1 MMDISCKKSPYPIT
15 PALRQYLRA
24 YDRETPLPV
33 AYADLRQFTG
43 SFPLLDRTGKD
54 TLWQTVHF
62 EPQTLR
68 ELSQGLTEVYA
79 LLKTAGDLSF
89 SKHLVADRIDYCEFG
104 NSRPFRVRIVNQLN
118 DNYDYFY
125 VKQADASR
133 LYGLEL
139 EHLLSPN
146 SLTFLVSGD
155 TLIEE
160 HIVGIPG
167 DDFIRQ
173 HLSQPHLNQ
182 VRIAKE
188 FVKFN
193 ERCFVRLLGDMRAYN
208 YVIAVTPD
216 FEDEQYR
223 VRAIDFE
230 QQSYEGRRT
239 MYLPQFFKDNAEVV
253 AMCAR
258 HLKPETL
265 RQYQTEER
273 ALMARRARA
282 ERHRLRDLLEA
293 MRRHDLAPPEKVAQ
307 LKAELGRYHHTDAFE
322 KCDSMGDVVR
332 QNLWLMLGASG
343 AFRAAG

>member
-1 MMDISCKKSPYPIT
+1 MDISRKKPSYPLT
-15 PALRQYLRA
+15 PALREYLRD
-24 YDRETPLPV
+24 YDRAVALPV
-33 AYADLRQFTG
+33 AYADLRRFSN
-43 SFPLLDRTGKD
+43 SFPLIDRTGKD
-54 TLWQTVHF
+54 TLWQTIYF
-62 EPQTLR
+62 EGPEMQ
-68 ELSQGLTEVYA
+68 ELSAGLTEVYA
-79 LLKTAGDLSF
+79 QLKTAGDMSF
-89 SKHLVADRIDYCEFG
+89 TQHLVADRIDYCEFG
-104 NSRPFRVRIVNQLN
+104 NSQPFRVRIVNRIN

-146 SLTFLVSGD
+146 SINFLVSGD

-167 DDFIRQ
+167 DDFIEK
-173 HLSQPHLNQ
+173 HLTRPHLNQ

-223 VRAIDFE
+223 VRAIDFD
-230 QQSYEGRRT
+230 QQSYEGRRS
-239 MYLPQFFKDNAEVV
+239 MYLPRSFKDNAPVV
-253 AMCAR
+253 DMCA
-258 HLKPETL
+258 HLLKPETV

-273 ALMARRARA
+273 ALMAGRARA
-282 ERHRLRDLLEA
+282 ERHRLKALLDV
-293 MRRHDLAPPEKVAQ
+293 MRAHDLAPLAKVEQ
-307 LKAELGRYHHTDAFE
+307 LKAELNRYHHTEAFAA
-322 KCDSMGDVVR
+322 CDSMGDLVR
-332 QNLWLMLGASG
+332 QHLWVMLAPGA
-343 AFRAAG
+343 RPAAG

>member
-1 MMDISCKKSPYPIT
+1 MLDMDISHKKPSYPLT
-15 PALRQYLRA
+15 PALREYLRA
-24 YDRETPLPV
+24 YDRDVDLPV
-33 AYADLRQFTG
+33 TYADLRRF
-43 SFPLLDRTGKD
+43 SNAFPLLDRAGHD
-54 TLWQTVHF
+54 TLWQTVYF
-62 EPQTLR
+62 EGQELL

-79 LLKTAGDLSF
+79 QLKTAGDLSF
-89 SKHLVADRIDYCEFG
+89 TKHLVADRIDYCQFG
-104 NSRPFRVRIVNQLN
+104 NSNPFRVRIVNQLN

-146 SLTFLVSGD
+146 SMNFLVCGD

-167 DDFIRQ
+167 DDFIRS
-173 HLSQPHLNQ
+173 HLRRPHLNQ

-208 YVIAVTPD
+208 YVIAITPD

-223 VRAIDFE
+223 VRAIDFD
-230 QQSYEGRRT
+230 QQSYEGRRA
-239 MYLPQFFKDNAEVV
+239 MYLPQSFKDNAAVV
-253 AMCAR
+253 TMCAQ
-258 HLKPETL
+258 LIKPETL

-282 ERHRLRDLLEA
+282 ERHRLRDLLDV
-293 MRRHDLAPPEKVAQ
+293 MRTHNLAPPEKVAQ
-307 LKAELGRYHHTDAFE
+307 LKAELNRYHHTTAFDA
-322 KCDSMGDVVR
+322 CDSMGDIVR
-332 QNLWLMLGASG
+332 QNLWLMLVRRTKG
-343 AFRAAG
+343 

>member
-1 MMDISCKKSPYPIT
+1 VNISRKKPSYPIT

-24 YDRETPLPV
+24 YDRESPLPV

-43 SFPLLDRTGKD
+43 SFPLLDRTGRD
-54 TLWQTVHF
+54 TLWQTVFF

-89 SKHLVADRIDYCEFG
+89 TEHLVADRIDYCEFG
-104 NSRPFRVRIVNQLN
+104 NSKPFRVRIVNQFN

-146 SLTFLVSGD
+146 SMNFLVSGD

-160 HIVGIPG
+160 HIAGIPG
-167 DDFIRQ
+167 DDFIRL
-173 HLSQPHLNQ
+173 HLTQPHINQ

-208 YVIAVTPD
+208 YVIDVTPD

-223 VRAIDFE
+223 VRAIDFD
-230 QQSYEGRRT
+230 QQSYEGRRV
-239 MYLPQFFKDNAEVV
+239 MYLPQFFKDNAAVI
-253 AMCAR
+253 ALCAR
-258 HLKPETL
+258 LLKPETL

-282 ERHRLRDLLEA
+282 ERHRLRDLLDV
-293 MRRHDLAPPEKVAQ
+293 MRQHYLAPPEKVKQ
-307 LKAELGRYHHTDAFE
+307 LKAELNRYHHTDAFD

-332 QNLWLMLGASG
+332 QNLWQMLGAG
-343 AFRAAG
+343 GTFRMGS

>member
-1 MMDISCKKSPYPIT
+1 MDISRKKPSYPLT
-15 PALRQYLRA
+15 PALRNYLRD
-24 YDRETPLPV
+24 YDRAVALPV
-33 AYADLRQFTG
+33 TYADLRRFSN

-54 TLWQTVHF
+54 TLWQTVYF
-62 EPQTLR
+62 EGPEMQ
-68 ELSQGLTEVYA
+68 ELGRGLTEVYA
-79 LLKTAGDLSF
+79 QLKTAGDLSF
-89 SKHLVADRIDYCEFG
+89 TEQLVADRIDYCEFG
-104 NSRPFRVRIVNQLN
+104 NSRPFRVRIVNRIN

-146 SLTFLVSGD
+146 SINFLVSGD

-167 DDFIRQ
+167 DDFIKK
-173 HLSQPHLNQ
+173 HLTRPYLNP

-223 VRAIDFE
+223 VRAIDFD
-230 QQSYEGRRT
+230 QQSYEGRRA
-239 MYLPQFFKDNAEVV
+239 MYLPRAFKDNAAVV
-253 AMCAR
+253 EMCA
-258 HLKPETL
+258 HLLKPETV

-273 ALMARRARA
+273 ALMASRARA
-282 ERHRLRDLLEA
+282 ERYRLKALLDV
-293 MRRHDLAPPEKVAQ
+293 MRAHDLAPVEKVEQ
-307 LKAELGRYHHTDAFE
+307 LRAELNRYHHTEAFST
-322 KCDSMGDVVR
+322 CDSMGDLVR
-332 QNLWLMLGASG
+332 QNLWLTLST
-343 AFRAAG
+343 AGRQ

>member
-1 MMDISCKKSPYPIT
+1 MDISRKKPPYPIT

-24 YDRETPLPV
+24 YDREALLPV

-43 SFPLLDRTGKD
+43 SFPLLDRAGKD
-54 TLWQTVHF
+54 TLWQTVFF

-89 SKHLVADRIDYCEFG
+89 SEQLVADRIDYCEFG

-146 SLTFLVSGD
+146 SMNFLVSGD

-167 DDFIRQ
+167 DDFIRKN
-173 HLSQPHLNQ
+173 LSQPHLNQ
-182 VRIAKE
+182 VRLAKE

-216 FEDEQYR
+216 FENEQYR
-223 VRAIDFE
+223 VKAIDFD
-230 QQSYEGRRT
+230 QQSYEGRRA
-239 MYLPQFFKDNAEVV
+239 MYLPQFFKDNAAVV

-258 HLKPETL
+258 HLKPENV

-282 ERHRLRDLLEA
+282 ERHRLRDLLAA
-293 MRRHDLAPPEKVAQ
+293 MRRHELAPPEKVTQ
-307 LKAELGRYHHTDAFE
+307 LKAELNRYHYTDAFDQ
-322 KCDSMGDVVR
+322 CDSMGDIVR

-343 AFRAAG
+343 ALRAAG

>member
-1 MMDISCKKSPYPIT
+1 MDISRKKPPYPIT

-24 YDRETPLPV
+24 YDRDTQLPV
-33 AYADLRQFTG
+33 SYADLRQFTG
-43 SFPLLDRTGKD
+43 SFPLLDRAGKD
-54 TLWQTVHF
+54 TLWQTVYY

-68 ELSQGLTEVYA
+68 ELSQGLIEVYA

-89 SKHLVADRIDYCEFG
+89 SEHLVADRIDYCEFG
-104 NSRPFRVRIVNQLN
+104 NSRPFRVRVMNQLN

-146 SLTFLVSGD
+146 SMNFLVSGD

-173 HLSQPHLNQ
+173 HLRLPHLNQ
-182 VRIAKE
+182 VRLAKE

-216 FEDEQYR
+216 FENEQYR
-223 VRAIDFE
+223 VKAIDFD
-230 QQSYEGRRT
+230 QQSYEGRRA
-239 MYLPQFFKDNAEVV
+239 MYLPQFFKDNAAVV

-258 HLKPETL
+258 HLKPENI
-265 RQYQTEER
+265 RQYQAEER

-293 MRRHDLAPPEKVAQ
+293 MRRHDLAPPDKVAQ
-307 LKAELGRYHHTDAFE
+307 LKAELNRYHHTAAFDA
-322 KCDSMGDVVR
+322 CDSMGDIVR
-332 QNLWLMLGASG
+332 QNLWLMLGGSV
-343 AFRAAG
+343 RPAG

>member
-1 MMDISCKKSPYPIT
+1 MDISRKKPSYPIT
-15 PALRQYLRA
+15 SALRHYLRA
-24 YDRETPLPV
+24 YDRESPLPV
-33 AYADLRQFTG
+33 AYADLRRFTG
-43 SFPLLDRTGKD
+43 SFPLLDRTGRD
-54 TLWQTVHF
+54 TLWQTVFF

-89 SKHLVADRIDYCEFG
+89 TEHLVADRIDYCEFG
-104 NSRPFRVRIVNQLN
+104 NSKPFRVRIVNQLN

-146 SLTFLVSGD
+146 SMNFLVSGD

-167 DDFIRQ
+167 DDFIRL
-173 HLSQPHLNQ
+173 HLTQRHINQ

-208 YVIAVTPD
+208 YVIEVTPD
-216 FEDEQYR
+216 FENEQYR
-223 VRAIDFE
+223 VRAIDFD
-230 QQSYEGRRT
+230 QQSYEGRRA
-239 MYLPQFFKDNAEVV
+239 MYLPQFFKDNAAVID
-253 AMCAR
+253 MCAR
-258 HLKPETL
+258 LLKPETV

-282 ERHRLRDLLEA
+282 ERHRLRDLLDV
-293 MRRHDLAPPEKVAQ
+293 MRQHYLAPPEKVIQ
-307 LKAELGRYHHTDAFE
+307 LKAELNRYHHTNAFD

-332 QNLWLMLGASG
+332 QNLWQMLGAGG
-343 AFRAAG
+343 AFRMGG

>member
-1 MMDISCKKSPYPIT
+1 MDISRKKPAYPLT
-15 PALRQYLRA
+15 PALREYLRA
-24 YDRETPLPV
+24 YDRAVDLPV
-33 AYADLRQFTG
+33 AYADLRRY
-43 SFPLLDRTGKD
+43 SNAFPLIDRTGKD
-54 TLWQTVHF
+54 TLWQTVYF
-62 EPQTLR
+62 EGPEMQ
-68 ELSQGLTEVYA
+68 ELGTGLTEVYA
-79 LLKTAGDLSF
+79 QLKTAGDLSF
-89 SKHLVADRIDYCEFG
+89 TKHLVADRIDYCEFG
-104 NSRPFRVRIVNQLN
+104 NSQPFRVRIVNRFN

-146 SLTFLVSGD
+146 SINFLVSGD

-167 DDFIRQ
+167 DDFIAR
-173 HLSQPHLNQ
+173 HLTRPHLNQ

-223 VRAIDFE
+223 VRAIDFD
-230 QQSYEGRRT
+230 QQSYEGRRS
-239 MYLPQFFKDNAEVV
+239 MYLPRSFKDNAPVV
-253 AMCAR
+253 EMCA
-258 HLKPETL
+258 HLLKPETV

-273 ALMARRARA
+273 ALMAGRARA
-282 ERHRLRDLLEA
+282 ERHRLKALLDV
-293 MRRHDLAPPEKVAQ
+293 MRAHELAPPDKVAQ
-307 LKAELGRYHHTDAFE
+307 LKAELNRYHHTRAFDG
-322 KCDSMGDVVR
+322 CDSMGDLVR
-332 QNLWLMLGASG
+332 LHLWVMLAPGAQPT
-343 AFRAAG
+343 AG

>member
-1 MMDISCKKSPYPIT
+1 MEISRKKPPYPLT
-15 PALRQYLRA
+15 DALRQYLRA
-24 YDRETPLPV
+24 YDREAPLPV
-33 AYADLRQFTG
+33 TYADLRHF
-43 SFPLLDRTGKD
+43 SSAFPLLDRTGRD
-54 TLWQTVHF
+54 TLWQTVF
-62 EPQTLR
+62 YEPQALR
-68 ELSQGLTEVYA
+68 ELSAGLTEVYA

-89 SKHLVADRIDYCEFG
+89 TEHLVADRIDYCEFG
-104 NSRPFRVRIVNQLN
+104 NSRPFRVRIVNKIN

-146 SLTFLVSGD
+146 SLTFLTSGD

-167 DDFIRQ
+167 DDFIRL
-173 HLSQPHLNQ
+173 HLTQPHLNQ

-223 VRAIDFE
+223 VRAIDFD
-230 QQSYEGRRT
+230 QQSYEGRRV
-239 MYLPQFFKDNAEVV
+239 MYLPQFFKDNAAVV

-258 HLKPETL
+258 VLKPETL

-282 ERHRLRDLLEA
+282 ERHRLRDLLDA
-293 MRRHDLAPPEKVAQ
+293 MRHHELAPPEKVAQ
-307 LKAELGRYHHTDAFE
+307 LRAELGRYHHTTAFDR
-322 KCDSMGDVVR
+322 CASMGDLVR
-332 QNLWLMLGASG
+332 QNLWLLLGASG
-343 AFRAAG
+343 AGRAGG

>member
-1 MMDISCKKSPYPIT
+1 MDISRKKPSYPLT
-15 PALRQYLRA
+15 PALREYLRD
-24 YDRETPLPV
+24 YDRDVDLPV
-33 AYADLRQFTG
+33 AYADLRRFSN
-43 SFPLLDRTGKD
+43 SFPLIDRAGKD
-54 TLWQTVHF
+54 TLWQTIYF
-62 EPQTLR
+62 EGPEMQ
-68 ELSQGLTEVYA
+68 ELSRGLTEVYA
-79 LLKTAGDLSF
+79 QLKTAGDLSF
-89 SKHLVADRIDYCEFG
+89 TQHLVADRIDYCEFG
-104 NSRPFRVRIVNQLN
+104 NSRPFRVRIVNRFN

-146 SLTFLVSGD
+146 SINFLVSGD

-167 DDFIRQ
+167 DDFINR
-173 HLSQPHLNQ
+173 HMTQPHLNQ

-223 VRAIDFE
+223 VRAIDFD
-230 QQSYEGRRT
+230 QQSYEGRRS
-239 MYLPQFFKDNAEVV
+239 MYLPRAFKDNAPVV
-253 AMCAR
+253 EMCAAL
-258 HLKPETL
+258 LKPETV

-273 ALMARRARA
+273 ALMAGRARA
-282 ERHRLRDLLEA
+282 ERHRLKALLDV
-293 MRRHDLAPPEKVAQ
+293 MREHDLAPVEKVEQ
-307 LKAELGRYHHTDAFE
+307 LKAELNRYHHTDAFDA
-322 KCDSMGDVVR
+322 CDSMGDLVR
-332 QNLWLMLGASG
+332 LHLWVMLGPSAKPPG
-343 AFRAAG
+343 G

>member
-1 MMDISCKKSPYPIT
+1 MDISRKKPSYPLT
-15 PALRQYLRA
+15 PALRDYLRA
-24 YDRETPLPV
+24 YDREVLLPV
-33 AYADLRQFTG
+33 NYADLRQFTG
-43 SFPLLDRTGKD
+43 SFPLLDRTGQD
-54 TLWQTVHF
+54 TLWQTVFF

-79 LLKTAGDLSF
+79 LLKTGGDLSF
-89 SKHLVADRIDYCEFG
+89 TQHLVADRIDYCEFG
-104 NSRPFRVRIVNQLN
+104 NSRPFRVRIVNQFN

-173 HLSQPHLNQ
+173 HLTQPHLNQ

-223 VRAIDFE
+223 VRAIDFD
-230 QQSYEGRRT
+230 QQSYEGRRV

-258 HLKPETL
+258 VLKPETL

-282 ERHRLRDLLEA
+282 ERHRLRDLLEV
-293 MRRHDLAPPEKVAQ
+293 MRQHELAPPEKVAQ
-307 LKAELGRYHHTDAFE
+307 LKAELNRFHHTEAFD
-322 KCDSMGDVVR
+322 KCDSMGDIVR
-332 QNLWLMLGASG
+332 QNLWLMLGAG
-343 AFRAAG
+343 AKPA

>member
-1 MMDISCKKSPYPIT
+1 VDISRKKPSYPLT
-15 PALRQYLRA
+15 PALRDYLRA
-24 YDRETPLPV
+24 YDREVLLPV
-33 AYADLRQFTG
+33 NYADLRQFTG
-43 SFPLLDRTGKD
+43 SFPLLDRTGQD
-54 TLWQTVHF
+54 TLWQTVFF

-79 LLKTAGDLSF
+79 LLKTGGDLSF
-89 SKHLVADRIDYCEFG
+89 TQHLVADRIDYCEFG
-104 NSRPFRVRIVNQLN
+104 NSRPFRVRIVNQFN

-173 HLSQPHLNQ
+173 HLTQPHLNQ

-223 VRAIDFE
+223 VRAIDFD
-230 QQSYEGRRT
+230 QQSYEGRRV

-258 HLKPETL
+258 VLKPETL

-282 ERHRLRDLLEA
+282 ERHRLRDLLEV
-293 MRRHDLAPPEKVAQ
+293 MRQHELAPPEKVAQ
-307 LKAELGRYHHTDAFE
+307 LKAELNRFHHTEAFD
-322 KCDSMGDVVR
+322 KCDSMGDIVR
-332 QNLWLMLGASG
+332 QNLWLMLGAG
-343 AFRAAG
+343 AKPA

>member
-1 MMDISCKKSPYPIT
+1 MDISRKKPPYPIT
-15 PALRQYLRA
+15 PVLRQYLRA
-24 YDRETPLPV
+24 YDREAQLPV
-33 AYADLRQFTG
+33 SYADLRQFTG
-43 SFPLLDRTGKD
+43 SFPLLDRAGTD
-54 TLWQTVHF
+54 TLWQTVFF

-68 ELSQGLTEVYA
+68 ELSQGLIEVYA

-89 SKHLVADRIDYCEFG
+89 SEHLVADRIDYCEFG
-104 NSRPFRVRIVNQLN
+104 NSRPFRVRVVNLLN

-167 DDFIRQ
+167 DDFIR
-173 HLSQPHLNQ
+173 LRLRQPHLNQ

-223 VRAIDFE
+223 VRAIDFD
-230 QQSYEGRRT
+230 QQSYEGRRA

-258 HLKPETL
+258 HLSPETI

-282 ERHRLRDLLEA
+282 ERHRLRDLLAA
-293 MRRHDLAPPEKVAQ
+293 MRRHELAPPEKVAQ
-307 LKAELGRYHHTDAFE
+307 LKVELNRYHHTDSFD
-322 KCDSMGDVVR
+322 KCDSMGDIVR
-332 QNLWLMLGASG
+332 QNLWQMLGGSV
-343 AFRAAG
+343 RPAGG

>member
-1 MMDISCKKSPYPIT
+1 MDISRKKPPYPIS
-15 PALRQYLRA
+15 PELRQYLRN
-24 YDRETPLPV
+24 YDRDTSLPV
-33 AYADLRQFTG
+33 TYAELRQFTG
-43 SFPLLDRTGKD
+43 SFALLDRTGTD
-54 TLWQTVHF
+54 TLWQTVYY

-89 SKHLVADRIDYCEFG
+89 TEHLVADRVDYCEFG
-104 NSRPFRVRIVNQLN
+104 NSQPFRVRIVNQLN

-125 VKQADASR
+125 VKRADASR

-146 SLTFLVSGD
+146 SMNFLVSGD

-167 DDFIRQ
+167 DDFIKK
-173 HLSQPHLNQ
+173 HLNQPQLNQ
-182 VRIAKE
+182 VRVAKE

-223 VRAIDFE
+223 VRAIDFD
-230 QQSYEGRRT
+230 QQSYEGRRA
-239 MYLPQFFKDNAEVV
+239 MYLPQFFKDNGEVV

-258 HLKPETL
+258 HIKPETL
-265 RQYQTEER
+265 RQYQAEER

-282 ERHRLRDLLEA
+282 DRHRLRDLLEA
-293 MRRHDLAPPEKVAQ
+293 MRRHHLAPPEKVAR
-307 LKAELGRYHHTDAFE
+307 LKAELNRFHQTTAFDR
-322 KCDSMGDVVR
+322 CDSMGDVVR
-332 QNLWLMLGASG
+332 QNLWQMLGPQLR
-343 AFRAAG
+343 RAAG

>member
-1 MMDISCKKSPYPIT
+1 VDISRKKPSYPIT

-24 YDRETPLPV
+24 YDRESPLPV
-33 AYADLRQFTG
+33 AYADLRRFTG
-43 SFPLLDRTGKD
+43 SFPLLDRTGRD
-54 TLWQTVHF
+54 TLWQTVFF

-89 SKHLVADRIDYCEFG
+89 TEHLVADRIDYCEFG
-104 NSRPFRVRIVNQLN
+104 NSKPFRVRIVNLLN

-146 SLTFLVSGD
+146 SMNFLVSGD
-155 TLIEE
+155 TLVEE

-167 DDFIRQ
+167 DDFIRL
-173 HLSQPHLNQ
+173 HLTQRHINK

-208 YVIAVTPD
+208 YVIEVTPD
-216 FEDEQYR
+216 FENEQYR
-223 VRAIDFE
+223 VRAIDFD
-230 QQSYEGRRT
+230 QQSYEGRRA
-239 MYLPQFFKDNAEVV
+239 MYLPQFFKDNAAVI

-258 HLKPETL
+258 RP
-265 RQYQTEER
+265 
-273 ALMARRARA
+273 
-282 ERHRLRDLLEA
+282 
-293 MRRHDLAPPEKVAQ
+293 
-307 LKAELGRYHHTDAFE
+307 
-322 KCDSMGDVVR
+322 S
-332 QNLWLMLGASG
+332 
-343 AFRAAG
+343 

>member
-1 MMDISCKKSPYPIT
+1 VDISRKKPSYPIT

-24 YDRETPLPV
+24 YDRESPLPV
-33 AYADLRQFTG
+33 AYADLRRFTG
-43 SFPLLDRTGKD
+43 SFPLLDRTGRD
-54 TLWQTVHF
+54 TLWQTVFF

-89 SKHLVADRIDYCEFG
+89 TEHLVADRIDYCEFG
-104 NSRPFRVRIVNQLN
+104 NSKPFRVRIVNLLN

-146 SLTFLVSGD
+146 SMNFLVSGD
-155 TLIEE
+155 TLVEE

-167 DDFIRQ
+167 DDFIRL
-173 HLSQPHLNQ
+173 HLTQRHINK

-208 YVIAVTPD
+208 YVIEVTPD
-216 FEDEQYR
+216 FENEQYR
-223 VRAIDFE
+223 VRAIDFD
-230 QQSYEGRRT
+230 QQSYEGRRA
-239 MYLPQFFKDNAEVV
+239 MYLPQFFKDNAAVI

-258 HLKPETL
+258 LLKPETV

-282 ERHRLRDLLEA
+282 ERHRLRDLLDV
-293 MRRHDLAPPEKVAQ
+293 MRQHYLAPPEKVIQ
-307 LKAELGRYHHTDAFE
+307 LKAELNRYHHTNAFD

-332 QNLWLMLGASG
+332 QNLWQMLGAG
-343 AFRAAG
+343 ARPA

>member
-1 MMDISCKKSPYPIT
+1 MDISRKKPSYPLT
-15 PALRQYLRA
+15 SALREYLRD
-24 YDRETPLPV
+24 YDRDVALPV
-33 AYADLRQFTG
+33 TYADLRRFSK

-54 TLWQTVHF
+54 TLWQTVYF
-62 EPQTLR
+62 EGPEML
-68 ELSQGLTEVYA
+68 ELSAGLTEVYA
-79 LLKTAGDLSF
+79 QLKTAGDLSF
-89 SKHLVADRIDYCEFG
+89 TQHLVADRIDYCEFG
-104 NSRPFRVRIVNQLN
+104 NSQPFRVRIVNQFN

-146 SLTFLVSGD
+146 SINFLVSGD
-155 TLIEE
+155 TLVEE

-167 DDFIRQ
+167 DDFIRK

-208 YVIAVTPD
+208 YVVAVTPD

-223 VRAIDFE
+223 VRAIDFD
-230 QQSYEGRRT
+230 QQSYEGRRS
-239 MYLPQFFKDNAEVV
+239 MYLPRAFKDNAVV
-253 AMCAR
+253 VEMCAR
-258 HLKPETL
+258 LLKPETV

-273 ALMARRARA
+273 ALMAGRARA
-282 ERHRLRDLLEA
+282 ERHRLKALLDV
-293 MRRHDLAPPEKVAQ
+293 MREHDLAPADKVEQ
-307 LKAELGRYHHTDAFE
+307 LKTELNRYHHTEAFNR
-322 KCDSMGDVVR
+322 CDSMGDIVR
-332 QNLWLMLGASG
+332 QNLWLMLGAGG

>member
-1 MMDISCKKSPYPIT
+1 MDISRKKPSYPIT

-24 YDRETPLPV
+24 YDRESPLPV

-43 SFPLLDRTGKD
+43 SFPLLDRTGRD
-54 TLWQTVHF
+54 TLWQTVFF

-89 SKHLVADRIDYCEFG
+89 TEHLVADRIDYCEFG
-104 NSRPFRVRIVNQLN
+104 NSKPFRVRIVNQFN

-146 SLTFLVSGD
+146 SMNFLVSGD

-160 HIVGIPG
+160 HIAGIPG
-167 DDFIRQ
+167 DDFIRL
-173 HLSQPHLNQ
+173 HLTQPHINQ

-208 YVIAVTPD
+208 YVIDVTPD

-223 VRAIDFE
+223 VRAIDFD
-230 QQSYEGRRT
+230 QQSYEGRRV
-239 MYLPQFFKDNAEVV
+239 MYLPQFFKDNAAVI
-253 AMCAR
+253 ALCAR
-258 HLKPETL
+258 LLKPETL

-282 ERHRLRDLLEA
+282 ERHRLRDLLDV
-293 MRRHDLAPPEKVAQ
+293 MRQHYLAPPEKVKQ
-307 LKAELGRYHHTDAFE
+307 LKAELNRYHHTDAFD

-332 QNLWLMLGASG
+332 QNLWQMLGAG
-343 AFRAAG
+343 GTFRMGS

>member
-1 MMDISCKKSPYPIT
+1 MNISRKKPSYPIT

-24 YDRETPLPV
+24 YDRESPLPV

-43 SFPLLDRTGKD
+43 SFPLLDRTGRD
-54 TLWQTVHF
+54 TLWQTVFF

-68 ELSQGLTEVYA
+68 ELSQGLAEVYA

-89 SKHLVADRIDYCEFG
+89 TEHLVADRIDYCEFG
-104 NSRPFRVRIVNQLN
+104 NSKPFRVRIVNQFN

-146 SLTFLVSGD
+146 SMNFLVSGD

-160 HIVGIPG
+160 HIAGIPG
-167 DDFIRQ
+167 DDFIRL
-173 HLSQPHLNQ
+173 HLAQPHINQ

-208 YVIAVTPD
+208 YVIDVTPD

-223 VRAIDFE
+223 VRAIDFD
-230 QQSYEGRRT
+230 QQSYEGRRA
-239 MYLPQFFKDNAEVV
+239 MYLPQFFKDNAAVI
-253 AMCAR
+253 ALCAR
-258 HLKPETL
+258 LLKPETL

-282 ERHRLRDLLEA
+282 ERHRLRDLLDV
-293 MRRHDLAPPEKVAQ
+293 MRQHYLAPPEKVQQ
-307 LKAELGRYHHTDAFE
+307 LKAELNRYHHTDAFD

-332 QNLWLMLGASG
+332 QNLWQMLGAG
-343 AFRAAG
+343 GTFRMGS

>member
-1 MMDISCKKSPYPIT
+1 MNISRKKPSYPIT

-24 YDRETPLPV
+24 YDRESPLPV

-43 SFPLLDRTGKD
+43 SFPLLDRTGRD
-54 TLWQTVHF
+54 TLWQTVFF

-89 SKHLVADRIDYCEFG
+89 TEHLVADRIDYCEFG
-104 NSRPFRVRIVNQLN
+104 NSKPFRVRIVNQFN

-146 SLTFLVSGD
+146 SMNFLVSGD

-160 HIVGIPG
+160 HIAGIPG
-167 DDFIRQ
+167 DDFIRL
-173 HLSQPHLNQ
+173 HLTQPHINQ

-208 YVIAVTPD
+208 YVIDVTPD

-223 VRAIDFE
+223 VRAIDFD
-230 QQSYEGRRT
+230 QQSYEGRRV
-239 MYLPQFFKDNAEVV
+239 MYLPQFFKDNAAVI
-253 AMCAR
+253 ALCAR
-258 HLKPETL
+258 LLKPETL

-282 ERHRLRDLLEA
+282 ERHRLRDLLDV
-293 MRRHDLAPPEKVAQ
+293 MRQHYLAPPEKVKQ
-307 LKAELGRYHHTDAFE
+307 LKAELNRYHHTDAFD

-332 QNLWLMLGASG
+332 QNLWQMLGAG
-343 AFRAAG
+343 GTFRMGS